1 MVLLGAYSAL
11 VCSLCRLIGHYL
23 KLQGYGYIQCRFYIV
38 KGDQL
43 FKFIGKF
50 RYLGMEDLPQEFS
63 VENCS
68 INVEFLENKTGE
80 ITAGA
85 YLLSVV
91 EIRNSVRQIGAG
103 ALLFVNKFGETIQQ
117 YIYLILILKMRM
129 ATCFLL

>member
-1 MVLLGAYSAL
+1 
-11 VCSLCRLIGHYL
+11 
-23 KLQGYGYIQCRFYIV
+23 
-38 KGDQL
+38 
-43 FKFIGKF
+43 
-50 RYLGMEDLPQEFS
+50 MEDLPEEFS